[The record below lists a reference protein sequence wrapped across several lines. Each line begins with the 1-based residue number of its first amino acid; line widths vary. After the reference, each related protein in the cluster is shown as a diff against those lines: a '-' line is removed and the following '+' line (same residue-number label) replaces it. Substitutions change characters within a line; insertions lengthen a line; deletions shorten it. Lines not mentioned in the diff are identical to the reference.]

1 MIELEK
7 VKAYADNLLVSC
19 NEPSTAN
26 ALIKELEE
34 VDSSLGI
41 ILNKS
46 KSVILAQPFQQEG
59 KTLTEIRGISVS
71 LSTTYLGT
79 PLDVNIHTQKDKTKK

>member
-7 VKAYADNLLVSC
+7 VKAYADDLLVSC

-26 ALIKELEE
+26 TLIKELEE

-59 KTLTEIRGISVS
+59 RTLTEIRGITVNM
-71 LSTTYLGT
+71 STTHLGT
-79 PLDVNIHTQKDKTKK
+79 PLDINLHT